1 MRFDQNKEIITMSK
15 IKNKYMINDILK
27 KKVIIND
34 KDPIIDELLLFAII
48 PFLRGKKNE
57 GEKK

>member
-1 MRFDQNKEIITMSK
+1 
-15 IKNKYMINDILK
+15 MINDIPK

-48 PFLRGKKNE
+48 PFLRGKKKG